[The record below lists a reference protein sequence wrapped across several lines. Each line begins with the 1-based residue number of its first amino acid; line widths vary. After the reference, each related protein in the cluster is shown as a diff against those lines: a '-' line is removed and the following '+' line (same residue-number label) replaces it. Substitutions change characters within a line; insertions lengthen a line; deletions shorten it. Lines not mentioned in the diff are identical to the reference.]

1 MKQPVRILVAAVAL
15 LLLVA
20 GTAFATGSNP
30 GQDHRFPVAASH
42 QPASPDEDANES
54 EPAET
59 EPSETEPADTG
70 KADDPADP
78 ADASAPLTDE
88 HAATLVDLLAA
99 QGIDATADELK
110 TLAATYGVGGAM
122 RLEAWAAATGQ
133 SATDLASTY
142 DDSGLGWGAFAKQL
156 EAGDNSLSLSPGLG
170 WIMGHGH
177 GHANPNPHAAAA
189 PGQAKKSS

>member
-1 MKQPVRILVAAVAL
+1 MKQPVRILVAALAL

-20 GTAFATGSNP
+20 GTAFATGSNA
-30 GQDHRFPVAASH
+30 GQEHRAPVAASH
-42 QPASPDEDANES
+42 QPASPDEDANE
-54 EPAET
+54 T
-59 EPSETEPADTG
+59 EPETEPADTE

-78 ADASAPLTDE
+78 ADDSAPLTGD
-88 HAATLVDLLAA
+88 HAAALVDLLAA